1 MIILGVGDLGITN
14 IPGECIKTYALG
26 SCLAVILL
34 HPPSKTIGMVH
45 IALWDSGT
53 NPGKALTQPG
63 FFADTGVQAL
73 LRCMEKK
80 AVPAREFKQEIVVK
94 IAGGANIMNPH
105 DPFKIGQR
113 NLEAVKRILSS
124 LCLSIK
130 ASDVGGQ
137 ISRTVSVFVDNGSVI
152 LSSPS
157 KKDWRI

>member
-14 IPGECIKTYALG
+14 TPGECIKTYALG

-34 HPPSKTIGMVH
+34 HPPSKTIGMAH
-45 IALWDSGT
+45 IALWDSNT
-53 NPGKALTQPG
+53 NPQKALRNPG
-63 FFADTGVQAL
+63 FFVDTGVSVL
-73 LRCMEKK
+73 LRSMEKK
-80 AVPAREFKQEIVVK
+80 AAPTREFKQELIVK

-113 NLEAVKRILSS
+113 NLGALKGVLSS

-137 ISRTVSVFVDNGSVI
+137 ISRTVCVFVDDGTVI
-152 LSSPS
+152 LSSPG
-157 KKDWRI
+157 KKDWGI